1 VTGRKE
7 PPRHWHFWRSG
18 FWTRPA
24 LILMYSVLAGL
35 VGLFFLTT
43 VPENL
48 ADARAMLDAPEC
60 SRSDQARCLEPLP
73 AEVDGPF
80 SQRGPGSEWHFYS
93 TDNERRLLG
102 DADISTYGSSKLD
115 DGDRVEVLMWEG
127 EIVVVFSERGE
138 RIETDAFGHGGWI
151 VPLGLGLF
159 AVSGA
164 MVGIQMARIK
174 RMGARNW
181 WSTSS
186 ETAGALLPPSL
197 LNVITGV
204 VMFGGASA
212 ALGIA
217 FGLKGAPAAIL
228 GIAVMM
234 GLAALVAWGAR
245 RKRDRS

>member
-1 VTGRKE
+1 VSGRKE
-7 PPRHWHFWRSG
+7 PPRQWHFWRSG

-24 LILMYSVLAGL
+24 LILVYSVLAGL
-35 VGLFFLTT
+35 VGLFFLAT

-60 SRSDQARCLEPLP
+60 SRSEQARCLTRLP

-93 TDNERRLLG
+93 TEDGRRFLG
-102 DADISTYGSSKLD
+102 DADISTHGSSKLN
-115 DGDRVEVLMWEG
+115 DGDRVEVLVWEG
-127 EIVVVFSERGE
+127 EIVVVFTDSGE

-159 AVSGA
+159 AIAGA
-164 MVGIQMARIK
+164 VVGVQMARIK
-174 RMGARNW
+174 RMGARSW

-186 ETAGALLPPSL
+186 ETIGALLPPSV
-197 LNVITGV
+197 LNLITAV

-212 ALGIA
+212 ALAIA
-217 FGLKGAPAAIL
+217 LGLKAVPAAIL
-228 GIAVMM
+228 SVGVMV
-234 GLAALVAWGAR
+234 GLGALVTWGAR
-245 RKRDRS
+245 RKRERP